1 MPKQSRVS
9 KYCLVDS
16 MTTHCP
22 TIMDLVPISPTLVD
36 LDLDLLPD
44 PYIQDNPYI
53 LADRHIKAN
62 PDNLYTPA
70 DNGLSKRRNAVPRR
84 HWTYSTRPSKSTTL
98 QMLLLFCVP
107 DPRATGQ
114 TRNICTSRS
123 WSSTR
128 TLS

>member
-16 MTTHCP
+16 MTMHCP
-22 TIMDLVPISPTLVD
+22 TIMELAPIFPTLVD

-44 PYIQDNPYI
+44 PYILDNPYI

-62 PDNLYTPA
+62 PDNLYIPA
-70 DNGLSKRRNAVPRR
+70 DNGLSMRPNAVPHR

-98 QMLLLFCVP
+98 QMLLLFRVP

-114 TRNICTSRS
+114 DKCI
-123 WSSTR
+123 
-128 TLS
+128 